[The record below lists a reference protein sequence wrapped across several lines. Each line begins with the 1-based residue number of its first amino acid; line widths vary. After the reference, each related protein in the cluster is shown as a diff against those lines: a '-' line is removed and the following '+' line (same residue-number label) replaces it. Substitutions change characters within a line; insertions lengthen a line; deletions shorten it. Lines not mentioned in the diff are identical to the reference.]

1 MTGGLFCI
9 VTVIVVVPALIEHSD
24 IQCLQSEGRTIYQG
38 HIRHIINCL
47 RNSVHK
53 LLENIP
59 EDFILSHVQ
68 KTILNLLP
76 VARATS
82 WAIAVNDVPE
92 TKVKRL
98 SLTNTEP
105 FSSILKY
112 SDSKE
117 V

>member
-47 RNSVHK
+47 HNSIHK

-68 KTILNLLP
+68 KTILNPRLIISYLLLGQRP
-76 VARATS
+76 G
-82 WAIAVNDVPE
+82 
-92 TKVKRL
+92 L
-98 SLTNTEP
+98 
-105 FSSILKY
+105 
-112 SDSKE
+112 
-117 V
+117 